1 MGAGP
6 AVAVLLYK
14 DSSIYCA
21 DALNTVRMWAERGYR
36 ADLLAFDN
44 GLYALPEFSSDRARV
59 VAVRTLYG
67 RLLPLVRK
75 LRGGGRRHGAA
86 GASAGGAARPP
97 LGRRAFALG
106 VAAMRSLQKL
116 EFYLSHTFRL
126 LRRRYS
132 LAIACDLPSLLVAR
146 TARALRGTPYLYHS
160 RELALS
166 WDERSAGARIA
177 KILERRCH
185 RSALLT
191 IAQDE
196 RRAELL
202 ARDNRVPRDSFL
214 LVPNAPI
221 GTWAGGTAVAGAGF
235 STPAGKPVVLY
246 AGGVTPETMVL
257 EIVQS
262 MAAWPAE
269 AVLVIHGAGGE
280 DYMQALRAAAAP
292 HAGRVVFSTAPLPVE
307 EVDRVYAL
315 ADVGLAF
322 YRPINDNFRF
332 VGCASGKI
340 FNLMKVGVPV
350 VANDL
355 PGMRALLDE
364 TGCGRVVA
372 DPAGIGDAIADLL
385 GRRELCRARCAA
397 TFPRYEFARTSR
409 DVISRT
415 EAALRR

>member
-1 MGAGP
+1 
-6 AVAVLLYK
+6 
-14 DSSIYCA
+14 
-21 DALNTVRMWAERGYR
+21 
-36 ADLLAFDN
+36 
-44 GLYALPEFSSDRARV
+44 
-59 VAVRTLYG
+59 
-67 RLLPLVRK
+67 
-75 LRGGGRRHGAA
+75 
-86 GASAGGAARPP
+86 
-97 LGRRAFALG
+97 
-106 VAAMRSLQKL
+106 
-116 EFYLSHTFRL
+116 
-126 LRRRYS
+126 
-132 LAIACDLPSLLVAR
+132 
-146 TARALRGTPYLYHS
+146 
-160 RELALS
+160 
-166 WDERSAGARIA
+166 
-177 KILERRCH
+177 
-185 RSALLT
+185 
-191 IAQDE
+191 
-196 RRAELL
+196 
-202 ARDNRVPRDSFL
+202 
-214 LVPNAPI
+214 VPNAPI
-221 GTWAGGTAVAGAGF
+221 GTWAGEAAGAKARF
-235 STPAGKPVVLY
+235 PTPPGRPIVLH

-385 GRRELCRARCAA
+385 GRRELCRERCAA
-397 TFPRYEFARTSR
+397 TFPRYEFARNYR
-409 DVISRT
+409 EVISRT